1 MYLNLS
7 VASST
12 NTGYDTT
19 TNDTPTNICIRY
31 QFLYIT
37 GLQFSRTRRHEK
49 MIQKNNKKKNKKK
62 KKKKKKNVTYMENAY
77 CIVFLILLP
86 IYFFLFVANMLY

>member
-7 VASST
+7 EASST

-31 QFLYIT
+31 QFSYIT
-37 GLQFSRTRRHEK
+37 ELQFSRTRRHEK
-49 MIQKNNKKKNKKK
+49 MIQKKNKKK
-62 KKKKKKNVTYMENAY
+62 KKRYMHGKCLLY
-77 CIVFLILLP
+77 CVSYTPADLFIFICGEYAILI
-86 IYFFLFVANMLY
+86 